1 MKSAITDNESKVE
14 TLIKSSKRHS
24 VDIKTNTLAIEGTR
38 SIQKKT
44 VANHLKL
51 SVAVNNKGVI
61 WDKNISLLDSS
72 LRNTQK
78 AVIAGSE
85 GLSQKDRNKVLAFLA
100 KIYSSE
106 EEELE
111 ALSPAFI

>member
-1 MKSAITDNESKVE
+1 M
-14 TLIKSSKRHS
+14 
-24 VDIKTNTLAIEGTR
+24 AIEGTR